1 MQILMRSVAARS
13 KRKNTHVDRGAAAAR
28 KLQIGSINMKS
39 LLIAAVTAVCATAA
53 WAQDVPVIRAA
64 VLKIGTV
71 NWELA
76 TITETGLDE
85 QFGFKLDVQPY
96 ADNGATRI
104 AVEGGEADM
113 AVADW
118 IWVARQRAAGKDYV
132 FVPYSKAVGGL
143 VVPVDSPAQ
152 TLADLADGKIGIAGG
167 PLDKSWLILRAY
179 AEQEYG
185 FDLKADTEQVFGA
198 PPLIFKTALGGEL
211 AGAINFWHFLAKMKA
226 GGMRELISVEAAGRS
241 LGLDPNTP
249 LLGYYFKESFL
260 EENPDIAQAFFDAS
274 RAAKD
279 VLATND
285 AAWEVI
291 RPRMNASS
299 DAQFDQLKA
308 DWIKGIPDREPVNA
322 AAVGAMLSLMADIGG
337 PELVGTATTLPDG
350 LFADVK

>member
-1 MQILMRSVAARS
+1 MRALKPLFAAL
-13 KRKNTHVDRGAAAAR
+13 A
-28 KLQIGSINMKS
+28 
-39 LLIAAVTAVCATAA
+39 LLAGPV
-53 WAQDVPVIRAA
+53 WAEGLPTIRAA

-76 TITETGLDE
+76 TITENGLDE
-85 QFGFKLDVQPY
+85 KHGFELDMQPY

-132 FVPYSKAVGGL
+132 FIPYSRAVGGV
-143 VVPVDSPAQ
+143 VVPEDSSAG
-152 TLADLADGKIGIAGG
+152 TLRDLAGGKIGIAGG

-179 AEQEYG
+179 AQQEYG
-185 FDLKADTEQVFGA
+185 LDLKAETEQVYGA
-198 PPLIFKTALGGEL
+198 PPLIFKSALGNEY

-226 GGMRELISVEAAGRS
+226 SGMKELISVEEAGQA
-241 LGLDPNTP
+241 LGLDTDTP

-260 EENPDIAQAFFDAS
+260 NEHPDLAQGFFEAS
-274 RAAKD
+274 REAKEM
-279 VLATND
+279 LAGSD
-285 AAWEVI
+285 AAWEAI
-291 RPRMNASS
+291 RPRMNAKT

-308 DWIKGIPDREPVNA
+308 DWIAGIPARGPVDA
-322 AAVGAMLSLMADIGG
+322 AAADRMLALMAELGG
-337 PELVGTATTLPDG
+337 AELVGEATSMPEG

>member
-1 MQILMRSVAARS
+1 MKLKLLALAVSAMICGPVVAD
-13 KRKNTHVDRGAAAAR
+13 TPTV
-28 KLQIGSINMKS
+28 
-39 LLIAAVTAVCATAA
+39 
-53 WAQDVPVIRAA
+53 RAA

-76 TITETGLDE
+76 TITRNGLDE
-85 QFGFKLDVQPY
+85 AHGFSLDVQPY

-132 FVPYSKAVGGL
+132 FIPYSKAVGSL
-143 VVPVDSPAQ
+143 VVPEGSDAQ
-152 TLADLADGKIGIAGG
+152 SLEDLAGGKIGIAGG

-179 AEQEYG
+179 AQQQSG
-185 FDLKADTEQVFGA
+185 FDLKAETEQVFGA
-198 PPLIFKTALGGEL
+198 PPLIFKSGLGGDF

-226 GGMRELISVEAAGRS
+226 AGMRELISVETAGQA
-241 LGLDPNTP
+241 LGLNTDTP

-260 EENPDIAQAFFDAS
+260 AENPGLAQAFYDAS
-274 RAAKD
+274 RDAKD
-279 VLATND
+279 LLGTSD
-285 AAWEVI
+285 EAWEAI
-291 RPRMNASS
+291 RPQMNASS

-308 DWIKGIPDREPVNA
+308 DWIAGIPARGPVDLA
-322 AAVGAMLSLMADIGG
+322 GADKMLALMNDLGG
-337 PELVGTATTLPDG
+337 AELVGEATSVPDG